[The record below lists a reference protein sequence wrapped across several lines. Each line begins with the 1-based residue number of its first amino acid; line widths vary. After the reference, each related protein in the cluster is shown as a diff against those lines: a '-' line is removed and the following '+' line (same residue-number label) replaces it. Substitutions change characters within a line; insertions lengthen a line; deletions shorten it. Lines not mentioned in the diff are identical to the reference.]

1 MQGGRL
7 KSILKRE
14 REIHLREVDCLE
26 DIEEGRLGPKMSDFY
41 LPAHKIYPK
50 GIDFLVRIK
59 QNILGGGAFDT
70 TAWYQS

>member
-14 REIHLREVDCLE
+14 REMHLREVDCLE

-50 GIDFLVRIK
+50 GIDF
-59 QNILGGGAFDT
+59 
-70 TAWYQS
+70 